1 MYIFLHCSEAGCIPS
16 YELLGLTRLGRPIK
30 AIILVGDKHQ
40 LPPYDPMQGRR
51 FGRGN
56 SFGANRSRRN
66 DRAEGMQSLL
76 DSSVLTIDSG
86 KVMLTTQYRVP
97 QDIANML
104 NHRVYRGQYNT
115 CPLAG
120 VPTSGLRMV
129 DVTYSESPRKKY
141 VNPNEVERGLRLLN
155 QLSLEYDISSTLVIT
170 PVSCN

>member
-1 MYIFLHCSEAGCIPS
+1 MSFYQLAAKAFAIIVLSYYVYIFLHCSEAGCIPS

-97 QDIANML
+97 QDIAN
-104 NHRVYRGQYNT
+104 
-115 CPLAG
+115 
-120 VPTSGLRMV
+120 
-129 DVTYSESPRKKY
+129 K
-141 VNPNEVERGLRLLN
+141 RGLRLLN